1 MLDVVIVCGLVA
13 AIAAI
18 GYKRKKFARYIG
30 LRRGYNGVV
39 LYPGSV
45 YRVKVRFNGKMNI
58 VEVYDCE
65 DAYLTVMVCNNYSDY
80 WEDGPFGSANGFA
93 FGV

>member
-1 MLDVVIVCGLVA
+1 MLDVAIVCGLVVAMA
-13 AIAAI
+13 AIW
-18 GYKRKKFARYIG
+18 YKRKKFARYIG
-30 LRRGYNGVV
+30 LRRSYNGVV
-39 LYPGSV
+39 LYSGFV
-45 YRVKVRFNGKMNI
+45 YRVKVRFNGEMNI

-65 DAYLTVMVCNNYSDY
+65 DAYLTVMACDNYSDY

>member
-1 MLDVVIVCGLVA
+1 MLDAAIVCGLVV

-18 GYKRKKFARYIG
+18 RYQRKKFARYIG
-30 LRRGYNGVV
+30 SCRSYDGVV
-39 LYPGSV
+39 LYPGSI

-65 DAYLTVMVCNNYSDY
+65 DAYLTVMVCDNYSDY
-80 WEDGPFGSANGFA
+80 WEDGPFWSTNGFA

>member
-13 AIAAI
+13 VIAAI
-18 GYKRKKFARYIG
+18 GYKRKKFARYVG
-30 LRRGYNGVV
+30 LCRSYDGVV
-39 LYPGSV
+39 LYPGSI

-65 DAYLTVMVCNNYSDY
+65 DAYLTVMVCDNYSDY
-80 WEDGPFGSANGFA
+80 WEDEPFGSANGFA

>member
-1 MLDVVIVCGLVA
+1 MLDAAIVCGIVG
-13 AIAAI
+13 IIVAI

-30 LRRGYNGVV
+30 LRRSYHGVV

-45 YRVKVRFNGKMNI
+45 YRVKVRFNGKTNI

-65 DAYLTVMVCNNYSDY
+65 DAYLTVMTCDYYSDY

>member
-1 MLDVVIVCGLVA
+1 MLDAAIVCGLVA
-13 AIAAI
+13 AITVI
-18 GYKRKKFARYIG
+18 RYKPKKFARYVG
-30 LRRGYNGVV
+30 LRRNYNGVV

-45 YRVKVRFNGKMNI
+45 YLVKVRFNGKMNF

-65 DAYLTVMVCNNYSDY
+65 DAYLTVMVCDNYSDY
-80 WEDGPFGSANGFA
+80 WEDGPFGSANGFT

>member
-1 MLDVVIVCGLVA
+1 MLDAAIVCGLVA

-18 GYKRKKFARYIG
+18 GYKRKKFARYVG
-30 LRRGYNGVV
+30 LRRSYNGVV

-45 YRVKVRFNGKMNI
+45 YRVKVRFNGKMNF

-65 DAYLTVMVCNNYSDY
+65 DAYLTVMVCDNYSDY
-80 WEDGPFGSANGFA
+80 WEDEPFGSANGFA

>member
-1 MLDVVIVCGLVA
+1 MLDAAILCGLVA

-18 GYKRKKFARYIG
+18 GYKRKKFARYVG
-30 LRRGYNGVV
+30 LCRSYDGVV
-39 LYPGSV
+39 LYPGSI

-65 DAYLTVMVCNNYSDY
+65 DAYLTVMICDNYSDY
-80 WEDGPFGSANGFA
+80 WEDEPFGSANGFA

>member
-1 MLDVVIVCGLVA
+1 MLDAAIVCGLVA

-18 GYKRKKFARYIG
+18 GYKQKKFARYVG
-30 LRRGYNGVV
+30 LRRSYNGVV

-45 YRVKVRFNGKMNI
+45 YRVKVRSNGKTNI

-65 DAYLTVMVCNNYSDY
+65 DAYLTVMVCDNYSDY
-80 WEDGPFGSANGFA
+80 GEDGPFGSANGFA